1 MGAGTTRSHP
11 SVRAE
16 IIRRSPAVGCQRSAS
31 GKKHISITGDHF
43 VTRVIFCEHY
53 HFHCFLFW
61 RLGGGGWLPRLSLS
75 LKIRAGVRVK
85 LRSPVAARYSEL
97 RGVYEARL
105 KGRLSIQNKT
115 QRESTATRRLS
126 PHYGQNERTEKDMR
140 GTCLSSLP
148 VPGGA

>member
-1 MGAGTTRSHP
+1 MRRLYGGHP
-11 SVRAE
+11 LWAVSQAPQVKAHQHN
-16 IIRRSPAVGCQRSAS
+16 RRPFCDTCHILRTLPLPLFPLLKVGW
-31 GKKHISITGDHF
+31 G
-43 VTRVIFCEHY
+43 
-53 HFHCFLFW
+53 FW
-61 RLGGGGWLPRLSLS
+61 SSRLSLS

-105 KGRLSIQNKT
+105 KGRLSIQNRT

-148 VPGGA
+148 VPGGPER